1 MPYPRSALVSLEAT
15 PWYHVISRCV
25 RRAFLCGEDRAT
37 GRNFEHRRGWI
48 VERMEQLAGVFAVDV
63 AAYAVMSNHFH
74 QVVCVDAER
83 AREWSQDEVLRRWT
97 QLYTGPELVQQYLRD
112 GEAGLGSA
120 QLAAVQGWAETYRAR
135 LADLSWYM
143 RLLNESISR
152 MANAEDGVTG
162 RFWEGRF
169 KSHALLDEAAVLTAM
184 AYVDLN
190 PIRARRATVPEDSA
204 FTSIAERLQAVEE
217 GAAGSTLDQTAD
229 AGANAETGDTGVR
242 MSPRPVGSGT
252 HSLPES
258 LEAACRETAMATD
271 VTESTAGEPVS
282 MHPLEAHLNA
292 LPRAPLMPFDA
303 TGRMA
308 AAIPFAFDDYLEL
321 VDTTGRVIRE
331 DKRGY
336 IPGETPRILERLNID
351 PEQFIATAARMLDL
365 FSTAIGTPEHLTAH
379 CVARNVAFLR
389 GMGAARALFERKV
402 A

>member
-1 MPYPRSALVSLEAT
+1 MPYPRSSLVSLDAT

-48 VERMEQLAGVFAVDV
+48 VARMEQLAGVFAVDV
-63 AAYAVMSNHFH
+63 AAYAVMANHFH
-74 QVVCVDAER
+74 QVVRIDAER
-83 AREWSQDEVLRRWT
+83 AQAWSDDEVLRRWT
-97 QLYTGPELVQQYLRD
+97 KLYTGPELVQQYLRG
-112 GEAGLGSA
+112 GEADLGAA
-120 QLAAVQGWAETYRAR
+120 QLEAVQAWAATYRAR
-135 LADLSWYM
+135 LGDLSWYM
-143 RLLNESISR
+143 RVLNESISR

-190 PIRARRATVPEDSA
+190 PIRARLATVPEDSA
-204 FTSIAERLQAVEE
+204 FTSIAERLQEAGAAKDGAAVSAVEATGVD
-217 GAAGSTLDQTAD
+217 GAIPETDSTPPEVAVESAGNGTARAAD
-229 AGANAETGDTGVR
+229 A
-242 MSPRPVGSGT
+242 
-252 HSLPES
+252 
-258 LEAACRETAMATD
+258 AASAA
-271 VTESTAGEPVS
+271 VEPQPA
-282 MHPLEAHLNA
+282 HPLEAHLNA

-321 VDTTGRVIRE
+321 VDSTGRVIRE

-336 IPGETPRILERLNID
+336 IPGETPKILERLNID
-351 PEQFIATAARMLDL
+351 PDQFIATAARMLDL

-379 CVARNVAFLR
+379 CVVRNVAFLR
-389 GMGAARALFERKV
+389 GMGAARALFERK
-402 A
+402 AA

>member
-25 RRAFLCGEDRAT
+25 RRAFLCGEDLAT

-48 VERMEQLAGVFAVDV
+48 VARMEQLAGVFAVDV

-74 QVVCVDAER
+74 QVVRVDAER
-83 AREWSQDEVLRRWT
+83 AQAWSDVEVLRRWT
-97 QLYTGPELVQQYLRD
+97 KLYTGPELVQQYLRD
-112 GEAGLGSA
+112 GEAGLVSA
-120 QLAAVQGWAETYRAR
+120 QIEVVKGWAATYRAR
-135 LADLSWYM
+135 LWDLSWYM
-143 RLLNESISR
+143 RVLNESISR

-190 PIRARRATVPEDSA
+190 PIRARLATVPENSA
-204 FTSIAERLQAVEE
+204 FTSIAERLQEAGEAEDESAVS
-217 GAAGSTLDQTAD
+217 AAD
-229 AGANAETGDTGVR
+229 AAAPASSAAE
-242 MSPRPVGSGT
+242 P
-252 HSLPES
+252 LP
-258 LEAACRETAMATD
+258 T
-271 VTESTAGEPVS
+271 
-282 MHPLEAHLNA
+282 HPLEAHLSA

-336 IPGETPRILERLNID
+336 IPGDTPRILERLNID

-389 GMGAARALFERKV
+389 GMGAARALFERK
-402 A
+402 AA